1 MAVVRRGAWRPPID
15 SVQARGMG
23 DRYWVRHA
31 SLPGFVG
38 PLSPSELLA
47 AHRSASLPLAAEV
60 RLAAPG
66 GNAEVLDDRG
76 WSPLHELLGV
86 APPLPSEL
94 ANVLPPLG
102 GPGVRLEQVL
112 ADVRERSS
120 YGAARSLASMMTVVA
135 LLAIGLGVC
144 AGLVAAAM
152 VRDWWAAIA
161 SVALGGL
168 LGAAVIVVYQAF
180 AMLADIADCHLRRET
195 ERAARSVAP
204 ARRDP

>member
-1 MAVVRRGAWRPPID
+1 
-15 SVQARGMG
+15 MG

-31 SLPGFVG
+31 SLSGFVG
-38 PLSPSELLA
+38 PLSPSELHA

-66 GNAEVLDDRG
+66 GSAEVLDDRG

-94 ANVLPPLG
+94 ENVLPPLG

-112 ADVRERSS
+112 ADVRQRSS

-144 AGLVAAAM
+144 AGLVAAAL

-161 SVALGGL
+161 SVTLGGL

-195 ERAARSVAP
+195 ERTARSVAR